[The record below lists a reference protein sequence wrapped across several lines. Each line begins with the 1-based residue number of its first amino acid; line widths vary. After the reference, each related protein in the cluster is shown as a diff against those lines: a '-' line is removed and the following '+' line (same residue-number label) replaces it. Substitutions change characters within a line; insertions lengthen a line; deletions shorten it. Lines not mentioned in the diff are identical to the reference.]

1 MAKLALAQDE
11 SCVLHLLCR
20 PIAIVCP
27 WSGDNVS
34 SPRSLITADAVLPR
48 INPKPDNRGY
58 FDRFIPAKCG
68 TELPLGQCRQNFRG
82 GLGRTGFQ
90 HSQVLQNSGAVKGAG
105 EHDVRWS
112 KAIGKVFT

>member
-20 PIAIVCP
+20 PVAIVRP

-34 SPRSLITADAVLPR
+34 SPRSLITADTVLPR
-48 INPKPDNRGY
+48 INPKPDNRSQ
-58 FDRFIPAKCG
+58 FDLFISTKCG
-68 TELPLGQCRQNFRG
+68 TVFPLVQCRQNLRG
-82 GLGRTGFQ
+82 GLGRAWFQ

-105 EHDVRWS
+105 EHD
-112 KAIGKVFT
+112 